1 MTPTAVFFLFSIFP
15 ICSVQQ
21 KGKIRHQTFFCVKRV
36 RDYVV
41 LEIIEKNRENKSME
55 EKRSYSRQVSSAS
68 GVDSFVLAGEDH
80 IKEQNQDLSGIT
92 GANLFQWFSSSPFL
106 LVK

>member
-1 MTPTAVFFLFSIFP
+1 
-15 ICSVQQ
+15 
-21 KGKIRHQTFFCVKRV
+21 
-36 RDYVV
+36 
-41 LEIIEKNRENKSME
+41 ME

-92 GANLFQWFSSSPFL
+92 GANLFFNDFL
-106 LVK
+106 QVHFVCKTRELVDCTAQNSE